1 MHDALD
7 LRNADLRQKCKIK
20 YAAKTLYSYGNRFA
34 QMTNIFAKM

>member
-20 YAAKTLYSYGNRFA
+20 YAAKRNTFMVL
-34 QMTNIFAKM
+34 ICLPK

>member
-20 YAAKTLYSYGNRFA
+20 YAAKTVYSYMFA
-34 QMTNIFAKM
+34 QMTNISAKM